1 METRIRSR
9 SMTPRQ
15 VIARNHV
22 EDSENRMHSDE
33 VARRYGF
40 RGGLVAGVTVYG
52 YLTWPLTQRFGE
64 HALQQAIHAV
74 RLIKPA
80 YDGETLRV
88 EMEQASEGHRAR
100 SWNTAGDL
108 LAELEF
114 RAPGDKMP
122 RPAGADALS
131 GPRKLPDRPLIDWT
145 NLLPMQ
151 PFTPWHWT
159 ITEDLNQTFAA
170 QADDDNRLFHE
181 YAHPHGILSMANQA
195 LMREYILPAW
205 IHVSSEIRFHHL
217 LRVNETVAVEAVP
230 LDKWTRRGHEFVR
243 LYVRFVRDAEVT
255 TEIFHTAI
263 FKVAT

>member
-1 METRIRSR
+1 
-9 SMTPRQ
+9 MTPRQ

-88 EMEQASEGHRAR
+88 EMEQASEGLRAR

-108 LAELEF
+108 LAELDTFIEQVIH
-114 RAPGDKMP
+114 
-122 RPAGADALS
+122 
-131 GPRKLPDRPLIDWT
+131 PLE
-145 NLLPMQ
+145 Q
-151 PFTPWHWT
+151 
-159 ITEDLNQTFAA
+159 Q
-170 QADDDNRLFHE
+170 DDN
-181 YAHPHGILSMANQA
+181 
-195 LMREYILPAW
+195 
-205 IHVSSEIRFHHL
+205 IRFFDHRREHARTDWDNGGLPRADWEAL
-217 LRVNETVAVEAVP
+217 LAEAKRRADEIGRASCRERV
-230 LDKWTRRGHEFVR
+230 
-243 LYVRFVRDAEVT
+243 
-255 TEIFHTAI
+255 
-263 FKVAT
+263 